1 MATVCYL
8 VNKSPSTTLK
18 FKTSKEVWV
27 GMPTDYKHLR
37 IFGCPVYIHVK
48 QGKLDSRALKRVF
61 VRYPQGVKGY
71 KV

>member
-1 MATVCYL
+1 M

-18 FKTSKEVWV
+18 FKTPEEVWV
-27 GMPTDYKHLR
+27 GVPADYKHLR

-61 VRYPQGVKGY
+61 V
-71 KV
+71 